1 MKRASPAPRHV
12 VGSARL
18 SEAAQAK
25 LERLVRVK
33 GVKPTATLL
42 GSSDITVEALRD
54 CGTVR
59 PETVVRIEAAL
70 ARLR

>member
-1 MKRASPAPRHV
+1 MTPRHV
-12 VGSARL
+12 TGSARL
-18 SEAAQAK
+18 SEGAQAK
-25 LERLVRVK
+25 LDRMVKTK

-54 CGTVR
+54 GGTVR

-70 ARLR
+70 RSLA